1 MQLELE
7 VASRLKDVE
16 DCCAA
21 IREHLGSIAFNRFVQ
36 DRTIRSA
43 VERELITIG
52 EAMRGLLQR
61 MPAIESH
68 VTDSRGIVDLRNVL
82 VHGYRRLDP
91 RTIWTLAQTEV
102 PILEAEVRKL
112 LIPSPE

>member
-1 MQLELE
+1 MPLDPE
-7 VASRLKDVE
+7 VASRLKDIE
-16 DCCAA
+16 DCCTA
-21 IREHLGSIAFNRFVQ
+21 IGEHLTNVSFEQFVQ
-36 DRTIRSA
+36 NRTIRAA

-52 EAMRGLLQR
+52 EAMRAVLRDL
-61 MPAIESH
+61 PTIEAH

-102 PILEAEVRKL
+102 PLLEGEVRTL
-112 LIPSPE
+112 LISSQE